1 MGSEMCIRD
10 SFIDGGTVTAA
21 TSSPL
26 TDGAVFSVVCSE
38 DFARKN
44 ELRPMARIV
53 SAATTGCPPELMG
66 LGPVSSTRLAL
77 DRAGWDSNEIDVF
90 ELNEAFSSQSIACIR
105 ELGLNPEIVNID
117 GGALSIGHPL
127 GASGARI
134 ACKAASILSREGGK
148 KALASMCIGGG
159 MGISIAMESL

>member
-1 MGSEMCIRD
+1 
-10 SFIDGGTVTAA
+10 
-21 TSSPL
+21 
-26 TDGAVFSVVCSE
+26 
-38 DFARKN
+38 
-44 ELRPMARIV
+44 
-53 SAATTGCPPELMG
+53 MG

-77 DRAGWDSNEIDVF
+77 DRAGWESDEIDVF

-105 ELGLNPEIVNID
+105 ELGLNPEIINID

-134 ACKAASILSREGGK
+134 TCKAASILSREGGK

>member
-1 MGSEMCIRD
+1 MNATPFLSVELILDTSDQKLPSFTSIILLD
-10 SFIDGGTVTAA
+10 SFDNK
-21 TSSPL
+21 
-26 TDGAVFSVVCSE
+26 E
-38 DFARKN
+38 
-44 ELRPMARIV
+44 
-53 SAATTGCPPELMG
+53 
-66 LGPVSSTRLAL
+66 
-77 DRAGWDSNEIDVF
+77 
-90 ELNEAFSSQSIACIR
+90 
-105 ELGLNPEIVNID
+105 EIVNID